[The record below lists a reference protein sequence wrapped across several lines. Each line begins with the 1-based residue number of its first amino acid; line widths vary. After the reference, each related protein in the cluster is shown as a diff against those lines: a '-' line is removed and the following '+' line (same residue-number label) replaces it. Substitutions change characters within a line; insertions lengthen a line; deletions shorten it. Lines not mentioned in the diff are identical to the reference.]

1 MVTINKITTPRH
13 LYNQDGFVGTCET
26 YAEVLDVQIQIAEN
40 KLEGYYFLYNGE
52 ELHIDFKGELK
63 KFPYGFDITIMQL
76 AELFTLR
83 RNQDVTQRKNW
94 KDYCIITPK

>member
-1 MVTINKITTPRH
+1 MQVTINKITTPRH

-40 KLEGYYFLYNGE
+40 KLEGYYFLENDVKLLIKSNGE
-52 ELHIDFKGELK
+52 FER
-63 KFPYGFDITIMQL
+63 FPRGFDITYMQL
-76 AELFTLR
+76 IHLMKIRTGRPL
-83 RNQDVTQRKNW
+83 DSNW